1 MPINVSAFNGCS
13 KIVNFQIPNTLS
25 SIPNGMLDQCDNIN
39 SIIIPPGVV
48 LDTSSDIG
56 NDNTIYNVTID
67 ISANDS
73 TLSKLIHWVYYTTH
87 THACAWMSCARQFP
101 LAGA

>member
-48 LDTSSDIG
+48 VDTSSDIG

-73 TLSKLIHWVYYTTH
+73 TNLTILK
-87 THACAWMSCARQFP
+87 
-101 LAGA
+101 